1 MTQPQGPLQAA
12 PPDRSPAFPRS
23 LIHLTSELQTLIRT
37 RLWLQVLV
45 GMVLGVLTGILMAP
59 STGLVAPDWS
69 ARIGGWLALPGNLF
83 LAIIKFVVVPLIG
96 ASIVRAIAAEGDG
109 GVLQKLGLRV
119 VGYFLVTTVFAALIG
134 LAVATAV
141 QPGAYL
147 DGGELQRQVSN
158 VPVPK
163 PSPLPDAGTETPPG
177 TKVPD
182 ALVKLIPTN
191 PFETLTGGDMLQIV
205 IAAAILGLAMV
216 SLPRHQ
222 SRPFLDLMGSIQAAC
237 MVIVKWAMRF
247 APLAV
252 FGLLAQ
258 VIADVGLDAL
268 VGTAAY
274 VLTVLAGLAA
284 LMALYLLIVLVI
296 ARRSPWAFLAHTRE
310 ALLLGFSTSSS
321 AAVMPL
327 SLKVAEE
334 NMAVRPAIARFVVPL
349 GATINMGGTAL
360 YQAAAALF
368 LAQVFGVDIGLAG
381 IALIV
386 TTAVGASIGA
396 PGTPGVGIVVLATIL
411 AGIGVPEAG
420 IVLILGV
427 DRILDMARTAV
438 NVAGDL
444 VACAVMD
451 RWLGA
456 ELDAAEPAPAP
467 EPV

>member
-1 MTQPQGPLQAA
+1 MSTPQGTA
-12 PPDRSPAFPRS
+12 AFPRS
-23 LIHLTSELQTLIRT
+23 LIHLTGELQALIRT

-45 GMVLGVLTGILMAP
+45 GMVLGIATGILLAP
-59 STGLVAPDWS
+59 SAGLVDPDWS
-69 ARIGGWLALPGNLF
+69 RRIGGWLALPGNLF

-96 ASIVRAIAAEGDG
+96 ASIVRAIAAEGEG
-109 GVLQKLGLRV
+109 GVLQTLGLRV
-119 VGYFLVTTVFAALIG
+119 VVYFLVTTVAAALIG
-134 LAVATAV
+134 LAVATAI
-141 QPGAYL
+141 QPGSYL
-147 DGGELQRQVSN
+147 DGSDLERTIADAPPP
-158 VPVPK
+158 VPVRE
-163 PSPLPDAGTETPPG
+163 DAADGEAQDVGTE
-177 TKVPD
+177 VAA
-182 ALVKLIPTN
+182 ALVSLIPTN
-191 PFETLTGGDMLQIV
+191 PFETLIGGDMLQIV

-222 SRPFLDLMGSIQAAC
+222 ARPFLDLLGSIQAAC

-258 VIADVGLDAL
+258 VIAEVGLDAL
-268 VGTAAY
+268 IGTGVY
-274 VLTVLAGLAA
+274 VLTVLGGLVL
-284 LMALYLLIVLVI
+284 LMALYLAIVVLA
-296 ARRSPWAFLAHTRE
+296 ARRNPWRFLAQTRE

-327 SLKVAEE
+327 SLKTAEE

-360 YQAAAALF
+360 YQASAALF
-368 LAQVFGVDIGLAG
+368 LAQVFGVDIGMAG

-420 IVLILGV
+420 IALILGV

-451 RWLGA
+451 RWIGDA
-456 ELDAAEPAPAP
+456 LDAAAP
-467 EPV
+467 EPSPEPV